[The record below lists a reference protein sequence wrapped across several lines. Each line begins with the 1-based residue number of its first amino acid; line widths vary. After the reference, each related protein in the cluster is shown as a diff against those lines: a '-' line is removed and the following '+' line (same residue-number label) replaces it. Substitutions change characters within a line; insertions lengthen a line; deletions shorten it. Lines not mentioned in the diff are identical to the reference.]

1 MDAYAISEDYD
12 YFEVSLDSEDFS
24 DTNTGGFTPQNW
36 PLFEIG
42 GARTLVNVVAMKIIS
57 AEIPFSYYVVNSS
70 NNTFVLTEDV
80 TGVAPDIVITPGNY
94 TSSQMI
100 TEIDAKLSAASVS
113 ETYTTTYSSST
124 NKFTIT
130 MTTVANATFTLT
142 FGVAGGT
149 TNTDLHWFLGFTSG
163 VNSSAGLVLV
173 SPNTINLS
181 GPNYLYVNSQ
191 KWGQLTNNLLP
202 QGAENLGGGNRGPQI
217 AKVPINVGPNEVIFY
232 DDPAP
237 QYWFNVGFIDA
248 LQKIDFYL
256 TLGNFKDVIDL
267 NGLSFCLKFGVL
279 KKKASV
285 DTTSQGGVQN
295 GRAIK
300 RTRPN

>member
-1 MDAYAISEDYD
+1 MDSYAISEDYD
-12 YFEVSLDSEDFS
+12 YFEISLDSEDFS
-24 DTNTGGFTPQNW
+24 STNTSGFTPQNW
-36 PLFEIG
+36 PAFEIG
-42 GARTLVNVVAMKIIS
+42 GARTLVNVVAMKVIS
-57 AEIPFSYYVVNSS
+57 AEIPFSYYIVTSK
-70 NNTFVLTEDV
+70 NNTFTLTENVDGAQ
-80 TGVAPDIVITPGNY
+80 TISITPGNY

-100 TEIDAKLSAASVS
+100 TELDTKLSATSN

-130 MTTVANATFTLT
+130 MTTNVNASFTLT
-142 FGVAGGT
+142 FGSAGGT
-149 TNTDLHWFLGFTSG
+149 TNTDLHWFLGFNSG
-163 VNSSAGLVLV
+163 VNSSTAAVLV
-173 SPNTINLS
+173 SPNSINLS
-181 GPNYLYVNSQ
+181 GPNYLYINSQ

-217 AKVPINVGPNEVIFY
+217 AKVPINVGPNEIIFY

-237 QYWFNVGFIDA
+237 EYWFNVGFIDA
-248 LQKIDFYL
+248 LQRIDFYL
-256 TLGNFKDVIDL
+256 TLGNFKEVIDL
-267 NGLSFCLKFGVL
+267 NGLSFCLKFGCL

-295 GRAIK
+295 GRSIK